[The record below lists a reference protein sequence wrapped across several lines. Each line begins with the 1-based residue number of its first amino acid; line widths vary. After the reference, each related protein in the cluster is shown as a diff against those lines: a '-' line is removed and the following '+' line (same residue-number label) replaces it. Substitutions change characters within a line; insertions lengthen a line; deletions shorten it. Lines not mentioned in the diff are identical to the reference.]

1 MSDSSILSI
10 VSTHPPRTNLGEKS
24 SILASRQLI
33 HRLLREGLRT
43 AVPKSN
49 SEIAHEIR
57 KQFTISFL
65 DPNAVRIL
73 VSSNQA
79 VISGLIQR
87 LPGYESPILPQTMIR
102 LEVDLTN
109 IQQVKFIRW
118 VLDNWSNEAGQW
130 REIKEKQERF

>member
-1 MSDSSILSI
+1 M
-10 VSTHPPRTNLGEKS
+10 
-24 SILASRQLI
+24 
-33 HRLLREGLRT
+33 
-43 AVPKSN
+43 PKSN
-49 SEIAHEIR
+49 AEIANEIR

-73 VSSNQA
+73 VSTNRA
-79 VISGLIQR
+79 VISGMIQR
-87 LPGYESPILPQTMIR
+87 LPGYGSPILPQTLIK

-109 IQQVKFIRW
+109 IPDIKFIRW

>member
-1 MSDSSILSI
+1 M
-10 VSTHPPRTNLGEKS
+10 
-24 SILASRQLI
+24 
-33 HRLLREGLRT
+33 
-43 AVPKSN
+43 PKSN